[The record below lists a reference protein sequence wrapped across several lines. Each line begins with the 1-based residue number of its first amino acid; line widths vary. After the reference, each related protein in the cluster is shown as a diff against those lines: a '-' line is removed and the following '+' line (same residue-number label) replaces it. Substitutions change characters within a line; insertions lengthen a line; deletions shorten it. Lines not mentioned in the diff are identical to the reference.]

1 MNNSDRL
8 DVDLID
14 SFNLNEEEERD
25 DCKEGNGKEMI
36 VVFDGIAVILFY
48 EFWVLID
55 REDGGVVVVPG

>member
-1 MNNSDRL
+1 MDNSDRL

-25 DCKEGNGKEMI
+25 DCKKGNGKEMI
-36 VVFDGIAVILFY
+36 VVFDGIAVILFE

>member
-36 VVFDGIAVILFY
+36 VVFDGIAVILFE

-55 REDGGVVVVPG
+55 REDGGVVVEPG